1 MSNTSVF
8 VLRASHSCPHLLR
21 RLSKTKAGILGFH
34 QIATFAIGPC
44 THEILCEPLV
54 VKSLFPAILWS
65 SCNPMRLLKS
75 NSTGLQSQMLWV
87 FFFPVLDPWARG
99 PDVGLRILS
108 PVWESLQCNYSP
120 FVCCPPRGYGI
131 WFHLSALPTHVVE
144 VPSLC
149 LYS

>member
-75 NSTGLQSQMLWV
+75 NSTGLQNQMLWEKEL
-87 FFFPVLDPWARG
+87 FLFSKYCIFLPLQMLTLAGCSVLPAGR
-99 PDVGLRILS
+99 VRRFGL
-108 PVWESLQCNYSP
+108 EQ
-120 FVCCPPRGYGI
+120 
-131 WFHLSALPTHVVE
+131 THPGKLGE
-144 VPSLC
+144 AS
-149 LYS
+149 